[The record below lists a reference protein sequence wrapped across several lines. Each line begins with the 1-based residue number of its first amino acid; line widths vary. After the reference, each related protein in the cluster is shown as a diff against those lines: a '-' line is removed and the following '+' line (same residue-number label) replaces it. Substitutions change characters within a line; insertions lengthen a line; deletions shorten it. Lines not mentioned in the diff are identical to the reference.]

1 MNISFIFSCLV
12 DDVGTGPVGECRIV
26 TFTTPEIKGPNIIFA
41 VERAA
46 PIKYC
51 AESKLKKKKK
61 TVDLS
66 GGGELPR
73 LIPYVKSSSRNF
85 YSGIK
90 ISIQSIP

>member
-46 PIKYC
+46 TIKYC
-51 AESKLKKKKK
+51 AESKFKKM
-61 TVDLS
+61 VDLS